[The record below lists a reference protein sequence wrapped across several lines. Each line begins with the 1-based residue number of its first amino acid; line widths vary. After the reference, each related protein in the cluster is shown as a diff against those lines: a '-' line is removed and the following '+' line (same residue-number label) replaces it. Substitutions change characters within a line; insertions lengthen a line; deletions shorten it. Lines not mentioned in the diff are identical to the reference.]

1 MFGLKYPEIYGNVE
15 SEFNEQ
21 DEGGGE
27 DTGGDSS
34 ATNSNVST
42 WETGLTRGPSNQLTI
57 NVWNSNLNR
66 GKANMIDQNSKWE
79 SGLSRGKANT
89 LT

>member
-1 MFGLKYPEIYGNVE
+1 MVSGTNGVV
-15 SEFNEQ
+15 S
-21 DEGGGE
+21 G
-27 DTGGDSS
+27 S
-34 ATNSNVST
+34 AT
-42 WETGLTRGPSNQLTI
+42 NQLTI